1 MHAGTGTLSVSVE
14 NLLMSSEVN
23 HKKKVLS
30 IWNCYFS
37 INTLNERVP

>member
-23 HKKKVLS
+23 HKKKSL
-30 IWNCYFS
+30 
-37 INTLNERVP
+37 INLELLF

>member
-23 HKKKVLS
+23 HKKKSYQFGIAILAL
-30 IWNCYFS
+30 IH
-37 INTLNERVP
+37 